1 MSEPKFGFRN
11 ALKAKKEGKVKAYF
25 SVLIPTESIGTLEI
39 QGFKIVEGNDGPFV
53 SLPNRQ
59 VKVATRTP
67 VDPDGNTVAGA
78 VHEETKY
85 YNNLRF
91 DSTEKYNEFRDA
103 MNKEVMP
110 LVMKKLGM

>member
-1 MSEPKFGFRN
+1 MLEVQGFR
-11 ALKAKKEGKVKAYF
+11 
-25 SVLIPTESIGTLEI
+25 
-39 QGFKIVEGNDGPFV
+39 IVEGSEGPFV

-59 VKVATRTP
+59 VKVASRTP
-67 VDPDGNTVAGA
+67 VDPNGNAVPGT

-103 MNKEVMP
+103 MNKDIMP
-110 LVMKKLGM
+110 LVLKKLGM